1 MSINSDIR
9 DQAYQ
14 FFIEEAPELLHVIEL
29 GLMDLRED
37 CSTAKVHD
45 LMRSAHSIKGGAASV
60 GLDGIKTIAHRL
72 EDIFKALYSD
82 DVVID
87 NDLESALLAA
97 FDHLRNPLM
106 DQIETG
112 SCDAATALTQA
123 EPLFELIEASLGEAF
138 TSAEN
143 FIPSSADLGIDMAQS
158 LFEVDVQQG
167 LSRLSQV
174 LATPDD
180 YEVAGEVRAQAEVF
194 SGFSE
199 LLGLPGFGDIAQIMA
214 TAVASYPDRAL
225 DILRVALVDLQA
237 GRTAVLSGDRT
248 RGGEPS
254 AALIALMQ
262 GNAAIATDNE
272 AAPTAEADI
281 TASDTAALADIF
293 GGGAAFDLDLA
304 AEPAPAP
311 PVIPTASAVP
321 DLSPEALEL
330 RQQAYQYFSQEA
342 PELLDAIDAG
352 LATLRDRHDTTV
364 IHEIARAAHSIKGG
378 SASAGLETIR
388 AIALRV
394 EHIFK
399 ALHGP
404 DVNFDLDLETALKQA
419 AACLR
424 QPLTAQFA
432 SGSFDEAKAL
442 ADAEPILT
450 QLEARLQEAMA
461 NADSFIPS
469 SADLGIDMVQSL
481 FEVDVA
487 QGIAQLRTAVT
498 DTPDNAAAVLKAQA
512 DMFSGLSEVLSL
524 PGLGA
529 IGQTALAA
537 LANHPE
543 RAREIAELALVDYE
557 AAHAAVMAG
566 DRERGGAPSETLMV
580 LAEAALVVE
589 AAPSEDVVTAEFDAA
604 ATALFGAET
613 APEALPSVEDIFAA
627 PDLAASALIADVFGG
642 AAIAPP
648 ESDATE
654 PALEPTPIEPP
665 AIVGE
670 EFAAPTNLAEAV
682 QSVADI
688 FGSLPTAT
696 DLIASATPPPAAK
709 EVSTEAAPLPSTGQS
724 AAPKQAR
731 PTARMTVRV
740 DLDRLERMDNQVG
753 ELSINR
759 NGLSLQNEQIQAA
772 VRELQNRFARFQSMA
787 NSLRDLSDQMVVA
800 PERFGMGL
808 RPLDTDSDDST
819 ADFDALEMDRYGG
832 LHSLVLELLEETVQL
847 EEAVGDIGL
856 YTSQVDKTLEQQRQ
870 GLGGLRDELMW
881 ARMLPLGEILNRF
894 PRMLRDLSSKYRKPV
909 ELKLTGTSVLVDKS
923 VLEKLYD
930 PMMHLLRNAFDHG
943 IERPSDRRQANK
955 SEKGTI
961 EVAAYYRGSQTIIEV
976 RDDGRGVDIDRVRQK
991 AIENGLVSAERA
1003 ATLSREQMLDL
1014 MFEPGFSTA
1023 ESVSELSGRGVGLD
1037 VVRSQLRALKG
1048 TVSLVSTLGRGTT
1061 FTMRLPLTLTI
1072 SKLMVC
1078 VVESTAVAFP
1088 SDSIEEII
1096 IPQPQQIKTMGERQF
1111 LHWRDDAV
1119 PLYPLSELLNFTCPA
1134 PDVPLSK
1141 ALVSVPA
1148 PEEWAPPILVVRQER
1163 QVCAL
1168 QVDRL
1173 VTEQELVIKPFG
1185 SAIKAPGY
1193 SFGCTILGDGSLVPV
1208 LDGIAL
1214 ANQRETGVRAG
1225 VGLALPVGASSA
1237 DENEVQGSAPIG
1249 AAPVVQ
1255 APTILVVD
1263 DSITL
1268 RQTLALTF
1276 ERAGYRVLQ
1285 ARDGREAV
1293 EQLERHSAI
1302 QLVVCDVE
1310 MPNMNGFEFLSHRR
1324 QNPSMA
1330 DIPVVMLTSRSG
1342 DKHRKL
1348 AMHLGANDYFTKP
1361 YLEQEFLAKVDALRR
1376 KPVGTAALSTR

>member
-1 MSINSDIR
+1 MSINSEIR

-14 FFIEEAPELLHVIEL
+14 FFVEEAPELLHVIEL
-29 GLMDLRED
+29 GLLDLRDD

-82 DVVID
+82 DVAID
-87 NDLESALLAA
+87 DDLESALLAA

-112 SCDAATALTQA
+112 TCDTESALEQA

-138 TSAEN
+138 TNADS
-143 FIPSSADLGIDMAQS
+143 FIPSSEDLGIDMAQS
-158 LFEVDVQQG
+158 LFEVDVKQG
-167 LSRLSQV
+167 LDRLAQV
-174 LATPDD
+174 LAAPAD

-199 LLGLPGFGDIAQIMA
+199 LLGLPGFGEIARAMSA
-214 TAVASYPDRAL
+214 AVAAQPDRAL
-225 DILRVALVDLQA
+225 DVLRVALADLNA
-237 GRTAVLSGDRT
+237 GREAVLNGDRA

-254 AALIALMQ
+254 DTLIAMMQ
-262 GNAAIATDNE
+262 GESVAAVGSAATE
-272 AAPTAEADI
+272 SMVAETAIGNGEI

-293 GGGAAFDLDLA
+293 GGGGADAALDFA
-304 AEPAPAP
+304 ALTVPASDASLEPMPAPA
-311 PVIPTASAVP
+311 ASAP
-321 DLSPEALEL
+321 PELSSEDLEL
-330 RQQAYQYFSQEA
+330 RQQAYQFFSQEA

-352 LATLRDRHDTTV
+352 LATIRETHDTAT
-364 IHEIARAAHSIKGG
+364 IHEVARAAHSIKGG
-378 SASAGLETIR
+378 SASAGLEPIR

-404 DVNFDLDLETALKQA
+404 DIVFDADLEVSLKQA
-419 AACLR
+419 AECLR
-424 QPLTAQFA
+424 QPLTEQFE
-432 SGSFDEAKAL
+432 SGTFDADRAL
-442 ADAEPILT
+442 NAAEPILT
-450 QLEARLQEAMA
+450 QLEDRLQEAMA
-461 NADSFIPS
+461 NADSFMPS

-487 QGIAQLRTAVT
+487 QGIEALRAAVT
-498 DTPDNAAAVLKAQA
+498 DANRADLTEVFTAQA
-512 DMFSGLSEVLSL
+512 EMFSGLSEVLSL
-524 PGLGA
+524 PGLAA
-529 IGQTALAA
+529 IGQTALTALATHPDRDREIAA
-537 LANHPE
+537 LA
-543 RAREIAELALVDYE
+543 LADYD
-557 AAHAAVMAG
+557 AAYAAVMAG
-566 DRERGGAPSETLMV
+566 DRVQGGNPSEALMA
-580 LAEAALVVE
+580 LAEADLPAMVE
-589 AAPSEDVVTAEFDAA
+589 DDATAADMDAA
-604 ATALFGAET
+604 AALFGA
-613 APEALPSVEDIFAA
+613 APAEAAPSVEDIFAVPPSVEDIFGGA
-627 PDLAASALIADVFGG
+627 IATPDPAASTDLAAAADIARAEVVE
-642 AAIAPP
+642 AEAEP
-648 ESDATE
+648 ES
-654 PALEPTPIEPP
+654 
-665 AIVGE
+665 
-670 EFAAPTNLAEAV
+670 EFAAPANLAEAV

-688 FGSLPTAT
+688 FGNLPAAT
-696 DLIASATPPPAAK
+696 DLVAPPVADAPAVK
-709 EVSTEAAPLPSTGQS
+709 VTPST
-724 AAPKQAR
+724 APPQAR

-759 NGLSLQNEQIQAA
+759 NGLSLQNEQIQSA
-772 VRELQNRFARFQSMA
+772 VRELQNRFDRFQIMA
-787 NSLRDLSDQMVVA
+787 NSLRELSDQMVVA

-808 RPLDTDSDDST
+808 RSPLAGADDAT

-894 PRMLRDLSSKYRKPV
+894 PRTLRDLSSKYRKPV
-909 ELKLTGTSVLVDKS
+909 ELKLIGTSVLVDKS

-930 PMMHLLRNAFDHG
+930 PLMHLLRNAFDHG
-943 IERPSDRRQANK
+943 IEKPMERRQANK
-955 SEKGTI
+955 LEKGTI

-976 RDDGRGVDIDRVRQK
+976 RDDGRGVNLDRVRQK
-991 AIENGLVSAERA
+991 AIENGLVSSERA
-1003 ATLSREQMLDL
+1003 ATLSRDQMLDL

-1023 ESVSELSGRGVGLD
+1023 EAVSELSGRGVGLD
-1037 VVRSQLRALKG
+1037 VVRSQLRSLKG
-1048 TVSLVSTLGRGTT
+1048 TVSITSTPGKGTT

-1078 VVESTAVAFP
+1078 VVESTAIAFP

-1163 QVCAL
+1163 QICAL

-1185 SAIKAPGY
+1185 PALKAPRY

-1214 ANQRETGVRAG
+1214 ANQRETGVSWSSGARAS
-1225 VGLALPVGASSA
+1225 ASADPAEDTSSA
-1237 DENEVQGSAPIG
+1237 PVLSGGS
-1249 AAPVVQ
+1249 APVVQ

-1324 QNPSMA
+1324 QNQTMA
-1330 DIPVVMLTSRSG
+1330 QIPVVMLTSRSG

-1348 AMHLGANDYFTKP
+1348 AMHLGADDYFTKP

-1376 KPVGTAALSTR
+1376 RPAASLSVR